1 MKSNFVTLICSSVIT
16 LIALIGSLIIE
27 FGFAPFA
34 HSDYYTNILLGIF
47 ASGLLLVVA
56 SIIGYA
62 SCKNDYYIRI
72 SDELISTSDII
83 ILFTDELQNKTC
95 QSTQRYVSTILEKFN
110 TAKLLYS
117 SEVGFYKSKRD
128 RLIEVLLVKLIG
140 YLELQKI
147 LDDYNQKLRKKEICI
162 EQYTE
167 SFDAIVE
174 EMARFSHDDLEKAK
188 IELLEISDES
198 KKWGRIR
205 SKIIK

>member
-1 MKSNFVTLICSSVIT
+1 MDS
-16 LIALIGSLIIE
+16 
-27 FGFAPFA
+27 
-34 HSDYYTNILLGIF
+34 
-47 ASGLLLVVA
+47 
-56 SIIGYA
+56 
-62 SCKNDYYIRI
+62 
-72 SDELISTSDII
+72 
-83 ILFTDELQNKTC
+83 

>member
-1 MKSNFVTLICSSVIT
+1 MKSNFVTLICSSIIT

-147 LDDYNQKLRKKEICI
+147 LDDYNQKLRKKKYVLSSIRKVS
-162 EQYTE
+162 T
-167 SFDAIVE
+167 
-174 EMARFSHDDLEKAK
+174 R
-188 IELLEISDES
+188 LLKRWHAFLMMTL
-198 KKWGRIR
+198 KKQK
-205 SKIIK
+205 SSYPVF

>member
-1 MKSNFVTLICSSVIT
+1 MKSNFVTLICSSIIT

>member
-1 MKSNFVTLICSSVIT
+1 MKSNFVTLICSSIIT

-110 TAKLLYS
+110 TDKLLYS

>member
-1 MKSNFVTLICSSVIT
+1 MKSNFVTLICSSIIT

-27 FGFAPFA
+27 SGFAPFA

>member
-1 MKSNFVTLICSSVIT
+1 MKSNFVTLICSSIIT

-188 IELLEISDES
+188 IELLEISDEL

>member
-1 MKSNFVTLICSSVIT
+1 MKSNFVTLICSSIIT

-140 YLELQKI
+140 YLEIQKI

>member
-1 MKSNFVTLICSSVIT
+1 MKSNFVTLICSSIIT

-128 RLIEVLLVKLIG
+128 RLIEVLLVKLID